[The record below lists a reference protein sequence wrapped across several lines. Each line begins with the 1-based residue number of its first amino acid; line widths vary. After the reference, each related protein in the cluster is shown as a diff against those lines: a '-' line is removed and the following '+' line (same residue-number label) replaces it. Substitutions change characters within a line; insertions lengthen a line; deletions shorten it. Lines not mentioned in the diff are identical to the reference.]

1 MKKIL
6 EKLFNYEHLTQNEAY
21 ECMRM
26 IASDT
31 FSEIEIASLLTALK
45 FHPIDLNEMIGFKQ
59 ALMDLALPIKLESS
73 SESIDVCGTGGDGK
87 NTFNISTITAFVL
100 ANMGIK
106 VIKHG
111 NYGVSSICGSSNVLE
126 ELGIHFTIDEN
137 KLNRQLEK
145 NNLCFLHAPLFHPSL
160 KKIAPIRKK
169 LGFRTVFN
177 GMGPLV
183 NPAQPKF
190 QLTGTYSLELA
201 RLYNYVLK
209 DQNKKYSI
217 VHGLN
222 GYDELTFD
230 GTSRIFSNS
239 SDFVIESAPT
249 SNFEIDD
256 SLHGGTTI
264 KEAASICLSIL
275 SGKGTQTQN
284 SVVAGNVALALQLY
298 HPTKTYNELFFEA
311 KERIESGDVIE
322 TLKNH
327 CN

>member
-6 EKLFNYEHLTQNEAY
+6 DKLFSHEHLTQNEAY

-26 IASDT
+26 IASES

-45 FHPIDLNEMIGFKQ
+45 FHAIDLNELIGFQ
-59 ALMDLALPIKLESS
+59 RALLDLALPLQLEAKM
-73 SESIDVCGTGGDGK
+73 EAIDVCGTGGDGK

-126 ELGIHFTIDEN
+126 ALGIQFTSDES
-137 KLNRQLEK
+137 KLNKQLES
-145 NNLCFLHAPLFHPSL
+145 NNICFLHAPLFHSSL
-160 KKIAPIRKK
+160 KKVAPIRKN
-169 LGFRTVFN
+169 LGFRTIFN

-183 NPAQPKF
+183 NPVQPRY

-201 RLYNYVLK
+201 RLYNHILRSQEKQYCV
-209 DQNKKYSI
+209 

-230 GTSRIFSNS
+230 GSTRILSNTKDYIIDS
-239 SDFVIESAPT
+239 SPLTEFQL
-249 SNFEIDD
+249 DD
-256 SLHGGTTI
+256 SVLGGESI
-264 KEAASICLSIL
+264 QEATSICLSIL

-284 SVVAGNVALALQLY
+284 SIVAGNVALALQLY
-298 HPTKTYNELFFEA
+298 QPKSSYEDLFFEA
-311 KERIESGDVIE
+311 KSRIESGSVLH

-327 CN
+327 SN

>member
-6 EKLFNYEHLTQNEAY
+6 DKLFSNEQLTQDEAY
-21 ECMRM
+21 ACMQM
-26 IASDT
+26 IASDSY
-31 FSEIEIASLLTALK
+31 SEIEISSVLTALK
-45 FHPIDLNEMIGFKQ
+45 FHPIELNEWIGFKQ
-59 ALMDLALPIKLESS
+59 ALMDLALPIELEAKA
-73 SESIDVCGTGGDGK
+73 EAIDVCGTGGDRK

-126 ELGIHFTIDEN
+126 ELGIRFTTNETILN
-137 KLNRQLEK
+137 KQLEK

-160 KKIAPIRKK
+160 KKIAPIRQK
-169 LGFRTVFN
+169 LGFRTIFN

-201 RLYNYVLK
+201 HIYNHILRNQEKEYCV
-209 DQNKKYSI
+209 

-230 GTSRIFSNS
+230 GTTRILSNNT
-239 SDFVIESAPT
+239 DFLIESAPLSDFQLDESILGGESIQEAT
-249 SNFEIDD
+249 SIF
-256 SLHGGTTI
+256 
-264 KEAASICLSIL
+264 LSIL

-284 SVVAGNVALALQLY
+284 SIVAGNVALALQMY
-298 HPTKTYNELFFEA
+298 QPKSSYNDLFFEA
-311 KERIESGDVIE
+311 KERIESGVIIE

-327 CN
+327 IN

>member
-6 EKLFNYEHLTQNEAY
+6 EKLFNYDHLTQNEAY

-126 ELGIHFTIDEN
+126 ELGIHFSIDEN

-183 NPAQPKF
+183 NPVQPKF

-311 KERIESGDVIE
+311 KERIESGVVIE